1 MDRSPQ
7 RRPASPDPLDRWRE
21 PATPPQAGGAAR
33 GSLRSTLMA
42 GHSKWANIRL
52 RKGKQD
58 AERGKLFT
66 KLSREIIVAA
76 KEGGGNPDAN
86 ARLRL
91 AVQKARDASMPQDKI
106 KNAIQRGTGELEG
119 VHYDEITYEGY
130 GPGGVAVMVEI
141 MTDNRNRTVS
151 EIRNIFSRAGG
162 SLGESGCVA
171 WIFDAKGLI
180 SVPKDGLDEDTVMMA
195 ALDAGA
201 EDVRS
206 EEETYDV
213 ITTPEEF
220 AHVRQALVD
229 AQVPFTVAEVTMLP
243 KSTVS
248 VAGKEAQQT
257 LRLMETLEEHEDVQN
272 VHANFDISES
282 VLAALS

>member
-1 MDRSPQ
+1 
-7 RRPASPDPLDRWRE
+7 
-21 PATPPQAGGAAR
+21 
-33 GSLRSTLMA
+33 MA

-58 AERGKLFT
+58 AERGKVFT

-76 KEGGGNPDAN
+76 REGGGNPDAN

-106 KNAIQRGTGELEG
+106 KNAIQRGTGEVEG
-119 VHYDEITYEGY
+119 AHYEEIVYEGY
-130 GPGGVAVMVEI
+130 GPGGTAVMVEV

-162 SLGESGCVA
+162 SLGENGCVA
-171 WIFDAKGLI
+171 WVFDRKGFI
-180 SVPKDGLDEDTVMMA
+180 SIPKDGLDEDTVMMA

-201 EDVRS
+201 EDVRA
-206 EEETYDV
+206 EEESFDV
-213 ITTPEEF
+213 ITEPEDLNT
-220 AHVRQALVD
+220 VRQAL
-229 AQVPFTVAEVTMLP
+229 ANAAIPFLTAEVTRLP
-243 KSTVS
+243 KNTVS
-248 VAGKEAQQT
+248 LSGKEAQQM
-257 LRLMETLEEHEDVQN
+257 LRLMETLEDHDDVQS

-282 VLAALS
+282 VMAALT